1 MPNDLRPHASLLII
15 WVVCLAVALPTEAE
29 PMSEQPKVS
38 KLPAARTDGSVSV
51 ETALD
56 ERRSVRRFS
65 DDALSLSQ
73 VTQLLWAAQGR
84 TDRRGFRTAPSAG
97 ATYPLE
103 LLVAAGRV
111 EDLAP
116 GIYRYRPAGHDLV
129 LVAAGDRRQKL
140 FDAALGQHAVA
151 AAPAVFIFFAV
162 YERTLARYGERG
174 IRYVHMEAGHAAQN
188 LLLQAVSLDLSAV
201 VIGAFHDHKVQQV
214 LTISEDEHPLYLVPV
229 GR

>member
-1 MPNDLRPHASLLII
+1 MDLRPCASLLII
-15 WVVCLAVALPTEAE
+15 WVVCLTVALPPEAE
-29 PMSEQPKVS
+29 PMPEQPKVI
-38 KLPAARTDGSVSV
+38 KLPAARAEGPVSV

-56 ERRSVRRFS
+56 QRRSVRRFS
-65 DDALSLSQ
+65 GDPLSLSQ
-73 VTQLLWAAQGR
+73 VAQLVWAAQGK
-84 TDRRGFRTAPSAG
+84 TDRRGLRTAPSAG

-129 LVAAGDRRQKL
+129 SVAAGDRRQKL
-140 FDAALGQHAVA
+140 FDAALRQHAVA
-151 AAPAVFIFFAV
+151 AAPAVFIFSAV
-162 YERTLARYGERG
+162 YERTLNRYGERG

-188 LLLQAVSLDLSAV
+188 LLLQAVSLDLGAV
-201 VIGAFHDHKVQQV
+201 VIGAFHDRKVQQV

-229 GR
+229 GQ